1 MIVTAPVKVYSLFE
15 KFEWRTQVLEW
26 SDKFLIGIPRIDFE
40 HETFFGLVS
49 DFEKARLSKADKKQ
63 LLGILDEIALYAK
76 FHFRSEENVM
86 TSLGYPGLKAH
97 EEKHLQL
104 VEDLSN
110 KILGMT
116 LGSITAEATQ
126 KFLVDW
132 FLHHTTNEDKKIAEF
147 QKLSSSKDSNA

>member
-1 MIVTAPVKVYSLFE
+1 MVMSCVRAYYQVSEFD
-15 KFEWRTQVLEW
+15 WRVQVLEW

-49 DFEKARLSKADKKQ
+49 DFEKARLNNADKKQ

-86 TSLGYPGLKAH
+86 ASLGYPGIKEH

-104 VEDLSN
+104 IEDLSN

-126 KFLVDW
+126 NFLVDW
-132 FLHHTTNEDKKIAEF
+132 FLHHTTTEDKKIAEF
-147 QKLSSSKDSNA
+147 QKQCTLENANA